1 MLKTFLWVLISC
13 FYLQTQEQLEKI
25 LDFVNSSCVMR
36 NYRIFKNGL
45 FQFSFTLLVGLTIT
59 FLYTTIG
66 LLDSFV
72 DRDTDGVW
80 TVHIAPGA
88 LFGIVSYFL
97 VLFIIRKVRKKVI
110 LCFSRPYVKL
120 SNLSDIEMLTIEFLS

>member
-1 MLKTFLWVLISC
+1 
-13 FYLQTQEQLEKI
+13 
-25 LDFVNSSCVMR
+25 MR
-36 NYRIFKNGL
+36 NYRIFKNGP
-45 FQFSFTLLVGLTIT
+45 FQFGFTLLVGLTIT

-88 LFGIVSYFL
+88 LFGFVSYFL

-110 LCFSRPYVKL
+110 LCFLKTRG
-120 SNLSDIEMLTIEFLS
+120 DIE

>member
-1 MLKTFLWVLISC
+1 
-13 FYLQTQEQLEKI
+13 
-25 LDFVNSSCVMR
+25 MR
-36 NYRIFKNGL
+36 NYRIFKNGP
-45 FQFSFTLLVGLTIT
+45 FQFGFTLLVGLTIT

-110 LCFSRPYVKL
+110 LCFLKTL
-120 SNLSDIEMLTIEFLS
+120 GDIE